1 MSKII
6 EAKAVISAADKTG
19 NVFDQIA
26 KKFKGIE
33 KNAKALEG
41 IKAPRF
47 TGDLYKELER
57 LKLSEKELAGV
68 RKEFDRFHSTLKSRP
83 IRASNYFR
91 ALDEWKGKTVEHWRD
106 IKSAVDETD
115 RAHSKFFKRAGRF
128 AMTSAGVV
136 GAAYAVNRV
145 GRAAIS
151 AGAISQRESARDYL
165 AGIPQSESDRLA
177 AAAQSSST
185 RYKSV
190 DTSTMHERLRD
201 TAMSTRSTDKA
212 IELADTIAE
221 GTTVLQSLKGKDKAI
236 EEGRKFFSALDVLG
250 KNIDPKEVREL
261 FDGYI
266 KALGVEGEDM
276 DLGGALAM
284 ARQSRAAGGVL
295 SNRFLMTTAPGL
307 ARDLGDPQLGTALSS
322 SLSQNVGGRATKA
335 SKAAQQE
342 FDLRDKQGR
351 FLDSD
356 MLMRDPDKYAWERI
370 IPALQKKGVDVN
382 DNIKVTEALS
392 KLFSNRVVQDVFGKL
407 ITQRE
412 QYQAKAEQYGRAPGL
427 GAAGPLMGKDPFV
440 ALEGV
445 QSQLRNFAAL
455 APVMDTTSSG
465 LNVLSN
471 GIVNLNRTIQDGKL
485 PTGKDV
491 AGGDITFWGA
501 IAEPWTRTR
510 TPEEAREANWR
521 DLYRRQLTELDQ
533 KLSPRYGLDEA
544 SARALR
550 LKRFDRQIALDQSEN
565 LQTMPGIYSD
575 EELKQWQAKYGSI
588 GANVP
593 MPRPRPAGL
602 GEMPPVQSMEGAEQR
617 VSIDGKVEGEAKLDI
632 KVEAGEYLKALVSK
646 MEQGIKLIGQLSS
659 NGPGSSGKSSPDA
672 NAPPAGLNTGMPL
685 P

>member
-6 EAKAVISAADKTG
+6 EAKAVISAVDKTG
-19 NVFDQIA
+19 AVLDQIA
-26 KKFKGIE
+26 KKFKGVE
-33 KNAKALEG
+33 KAGKALENV
-41 IKAPRF
+41 KAPKF

-68 RKEFDRFHSTLKSRP
+68 RKEFDRFHDTLKAGP

-91 ALDEWKGKTVEHWRD
+91 AIDEWKGKTVDHWRNV
-106 IKSAVDETD
+106 KAAVDETD
-115 RAHSKFFKRAGRF
+115 KAHQKFFKRAGRF
-128 AMTSAGVV
+128 ALLASGVG
-136 GAAYAVNRV
+136 GAAYAVGNV
-145 GRAAIS
+145 GRAGFSAAAI
-151 AGAISQRESARDYL
+151 AQRESARDFL
-165 AGIPQSESDRLA
+165 AGVSSSESDRLA
-177 AAAQSSST
+177 AAAQSAST
-185 RYKSV
+185 RYRSV
-190 DTSTMHERLRD
+190 DAATMHERLRD

-236 EEGRKFFSALDVLG
+236 EEGRKFFAALDVLG

-276 DLGGALAM
+276 DLGGALSM

-335 SKAAQQE
+335 SKAAQQA
-342 FDLRDKQGR
+342 FGLRDGQGR

-356 MLMRDPDKYAWERI
+356 MIMRDPDKYAWERI

-382 DNIKVTEALS
+382 DNVKVTEALA

-427 GAAGPLMGKDPFV
+427 SAAGPLMGKDPFV
-440 ALEGV
+440 AFEAL
-445 QSQLRNFAAL
+445 QAQLRNFAAL
-455 APVMDTTSSG
+455 APVMDTATKTLNDLTDAVAKRAAAVQNRDWLG
-465 LNVLSN
+465 L
-471 GIVNLNRTIQDGKL
+471 L
-485 PTGKDV
+485 PED
-491 AGGDITFWGA
+491 DQRIIRGA
-501 IAEPWTRTR
+501 ITAWNMPRSEV
-510 TPEEAREANWR
+510 RERQHR
-521 DLYRRQLTELDQ
+521 DLLQRQLNEQDQ
-533 KLSPRYGLDEA
+533 RVSPGFGLTGA
-544 SARALR
+544 NLAAAR
-550 LKRFDRQIALDQSEN
+550 LKQFE
-565 LQTMPGIYSD
+565 LQQGINAIDSQRDMPPIYSD
-575 EELKQWQAKYGSI
+575 AELKQWEAKYGNI

-593 MPRPRPAGL
+593 LPRARPAGL
-602 GEMPPVQSMEGAEQR
+602 GEAPPVQPLEGAEQR
-617 VSIDGKVEGEAKLDI
+617 VSVEGKVEGQADI
-632 KVEAGEYLKALVSK
+632 NVKVEAGDYLKALVSK
-646 MEQGIKLIGQLSS
+646 MEQGIKLLGSISS
-659 NGPGSSGKSSPDA
+659 NGAGSTGKSSPDA
-672 NAPPAGLNTGMPL
+672 NAPATGFNTGMPL